1 MEHILVIEDDE
12 KIQEFLTSAL
22 LEINADF
29 RIYFVT
35 I

>member
-29 RIYFVT
+29 RIHFVT